1 MLKVLTELAENNP
14 DILALWL
21 YGSRARGDA
30 GAASDY
36 DLAVIFSSWEPDP
49 LERRLRP
56 EVLALD
62 WQQALDLPE
71 NHISIVDLASCPV
84 PLGWSVLS
92 EGKLLVDKQPEV
104 RMTIESRIFS
114 IWELDYM
121 YTPATHLQTLDTK
134 TRLV

>member
-1 MLKVLTELAENNP
+1 MKGRHPMLKALRELAENNP
-14 DILALWL
+14 HILALWL

-71 NHISIVDLASCPV
+71 GHISIVDLACCPV
-84 PLGWSVLS
+84 PLGWSALS
-92 EGKLLVDKQPEV
+92 EGKLLLDKQPEV

-121 YTPATHLQTLDTK
+121 YTQATHLQTI
-134 TRLV
+134 

>member
-1 MLKVLTELAENNP
+1 MLKALTELAEQNP

-30 GAASDY
+30 GATSDY

-62 WQQALDLPE
+62 WQQSLGLPE
-71 NHISIVDLASCPV
+71 DQISIVDLACCPA

-92 EGKLLVDKQPEV
+92 EGELLVDKQPEV
-104 RMTIESRIFS
+104 RMTIESRIHS

-121 YTPATHLQTLDTK
+121 HPQTLYFQT
-134 TRLV
+134 TSL